1 MSWHRRKLAVLAA
14 LAAVL
19 TGIAATQPDGPATI
33 EVVRAKRQLPGGW
46 VLGADDLSIERVV
59 AADAPDAAARDP
71 AALVGSTLAAP
82 VARRQVLT
90 PLALTTTRVGLER
103 GHVLAPIRLADAD
116 VVSLLRPG
124 DVVDVLVADGQERTA
139 AVVAR
144 GVRVVTLPIPAAD
157 GRMADA
163 GALMLVEVTTAAA
176 AELARAAAA
185 GTLSVIWR

>member
-1 MSWHRRKLAVLAA
+1 MLAA

-19 TGIAATQPDGPATI
+19 TGFAAAQPEGPPTV

-46 VLGADDLSIERVV
+46 VLGPDDLSVERVAV
-59 AADAPDAAARDP
+59 ANAPDAAARDP
-71 AALVGSTLAAP
+71 AALVGATLAAP

-90 PLALTTTRVGLER
+90 PLALTTTRVGLDR
-103 GHVLAPIRLADAD
+103 GHVLAPIRLADAE

-124 DVVDVLVADGQERTA
+124 DVVDVIAADARDQQA
-139 AVVAR
+139 VVVAR
-144 GVRVVTLPIPAAD
+144 EVRVVTLPIPPPD
-157 GRMADA
+157 SRMSEG

-176 AELARAAAA
+176 TDLARAAAA